1 MIALSF
7 SLLLSLLHDSLSLS
21 LVPDHPKSSSLRA
34 LALGGVNTPQLLFY
48 NPREQK
54 LTASGF
60 VYLKEF
66 ATYK

>member
-1 MIALSF
+1 MFYPVFANRL
-7 SLLLSLLHDSLSLS
+7 SLSLS
-21 LVPDHPKSSSLRA
+21 LKSSSLRA

-60 VYLKEF
+60 AFIGCNLTIHVVK
-66 ATYK
+66 KKNNI